1 MKDGAKAMTELLTA
15 AQMRAIEEAAIAS
28 GEVTGLELMERAGR
42 GVVEAI
48 FEEWP
53 ELNATSHRAVVLCGR
68 GNNGG
73 DGFVVARLLK
83 EWGWEVEV
91 FLYGDP
97 EKLPPDAGV
106 NYERWCKMGEVS
118 ALTEESAYKA
128 SARSDVEDG
137 VLVDA
142 LFGTGLTRPLS
153 YELLRALSGFLSI
166 VPVCFLK
173 HVAVDMPS
181 GVCSDSGRAL
191 VNARG
196 YGNQTGYDLIVTFHR
211 ARIGH
216 HLGSLHC
223 ARVRVKDIG
232 LPKANMLSSQQ
243 MRSGALAIA
252 ELAEFVRGGG
262 NARDKFDFEVEKS
275 AVEKHARAEAAM
287 TYLVDGFD
295 AFIDKAEHGRAHKYT
310 HGHALI
316 LSGGAGRGGAAR
328 LAARG
333 AIRIGAGLVTVGC
346 PPEALTENA
355 SRLDAV
361 MLKPIADADA
371 LGRVLEDKRLNALCF
386 GPGLGTQEREVA
398 LVAAA
403 LGVSGR
409 VPPPLSPPHE
419 GEGSRDGQPSGPGG
433 AAKAL
438 PLPLVGR
445 GEGWGATRAI
455 VLDADALTILAREP
469 GLFAALHPNCVLTP
483 HAGEFARLFPDI
495 AEKLAALAT
504 KGPAYSKVDATRE
517 AAKRAGC
524 VVLYKG
530 PDTVIAD
537 PDGRCSINSAHYDR
551 AAPWLA
557 TAGSGDVL
565 AGFITGLLA
574 RGFGPMQ
581 AAETA
586 AWLHVE
592 CALKFGPGLIAEDLP
607 EQLPAVFRDL
617 GL

>member
-1 MKDGAKAMTELLTA
+1 MTELLTA

-53 ELNATSHRAVVLCGR
+53 ELKAGSFRAVVLCGP

-91 FLYGDP
+91 FLYGEP
-97 EKLPPDAGV
+97 EKLPPDARV
-106 NYERWCKMGEVS
+106 NYERWLGMGEVA
-118 ALTEESAYKA
+118 ALA
-128 SARSDVEDG
+128 SGFAVSSRKPSV
-137 VLVDA
+137 VVDA
-142 LFGTGLTRPLS
+142 LFGTGLSRPVHGLGS
-153 YELLRALSGFLSI
+153 TFLDLAEARQSI
-166 VPVCFLK
+166 WPNNRIGIAC
-173 HVAVDMPS
+173 VAIDLPS

-191 VNARG
+191 KSPDFRG
-196 YGNQTGYDLIVTFHR
+196 LAENVAAVPSAQADLTVTFH
-211 ARIGH
+211 APKQGHLLDDGPSLCGKLVVKSIG
-216 HLGSLHC
+216 LGSLERQRSVHVELVSE
-223 ARVRVKDIG
+223 A
-232 LPKANMLSSQQ
+232 
-243 MRSGALAIA
+243 SGA
-252 ELAEFVRGGG
+252 RS
-262 NARDKFDFEVEKS
+262 KYSFDLLKGAWGIPS
-275 AVEKHARAEAAM
+275 
-287 TYLVDGFD
+287 
-295 AFIDKAEHGRAHKYT
+295 HKYT

-316 LSGGAGRGGAAR
+316 LSGPSGKGGAAR

-333 AIRIGAGLVTVGC
+333 ALRIGAGLVTVGC
-346 PPEALTENA
+346 PPEAVPENA
-355 SRLDAV
+355 ARLDAV
-361 MLKPIADADA
+361 MLRAVADAAA
-371 LGRVLEDKRLNALCF
+371 LAEVLADPRINALCL
-386 GPGLGTQEREVA
+386 GPGLGLDERARGLLVVA
-398 LVAAA
+398 LQ
-403 LGVSGR
+403 
-409 VPPPLSPPHE
+409 
-419 GEGSRDGQPSGPGG
+419 SRGKPR
-433 AAKAL
+433 L
-438 PLPLVGR
+438 
-445 GEGWGATRAI
+445 
-455 VLDADALTILAREP
+455 VLDADALTLLSQNP
-469 GLFAALHPNCVLTP
+469 DLFAALHINCVLTP

-495 AEKLAALAT
+495 DEKLAAPAT

-537 PDGRCSINSAHYDR
+537 PSGRASINSACYDR

-574 RGFGPMQ
+574 RGFAPMQ

-592 CALKFGPGLIAEDLP
+592 CARKFGPGLIAEDLP
-607 EQLPAVFRDL
+607 DQLPAVFRDL

>member
-1 MKDGAKAMTELLTA
+1 MTELLTG

-53 ELNATSHRAVVLCGR
+53 ELRAGSFRAVVLCGP

-97 EKLPPDAGV
+97 GKLPPDARV
-106 NYERWCKMGEVS
+106 NYERWRGLGEVAELALSPIIQSLFS
-118 ALTEESAYKA
+118 AATKEIDFAHGA
-128 SARSDVEDG
+128 PIVI
-137 VLVDA
+137 DA
-142 LFGTGLTRPLS
+142 LFGTGLSRPLQGDVVRIVA
-153 YELLRALSGFLSI
+153 LLSDMTEFGHGA
-166 VPVCFLK
+166 V
-173 HVAVDMPS
+173 VAIDAPS
-181 GVCSDSGRAL
+181 GLCADSGRILGMAPAAAMT
-191 VNARG
+191 VS
-196 YGNQTGYDLIVTFHR
+196 FHQQKR
-211 ARIGH
+211 GH
-216 HLGSLHC
+216 HLEEGPSRTGKL
-223 ARVRVKDIG
+223 ALTDIG
-232 LPKANMLSSQQ
+232 IREA
-243 MRSGALAIA
+243 
-252 ELAEFVRGGG
+252 GGDVVLVG
-262 NARDKFDFEVEKS
+262 
-275 AVEKHARAEAAM
+275 AEAESLGKP
-287 TYLVDGFD
+287 TG
-295 AFIDKAEHGRAHKYT
+295 HKYT

-316 LSGGAGRGGAAR
+316 LSGTPGKGGAAR

-333 AIRIGAGLVTVGC
+333 ALRIGAGVVTVGC
-346 PPEALTENA
+346 PPEAIPENA
-355 SRLDAV
+355 GRLDAV
-361 MLKPIADADA
+361 MLRPVADAA
-371 LGRVLEDKRLNALCF
+371 GMTEVLADPRINALCL
-386 GPGLGTQEREVA
+386 GPGLGLDDRAQGLLAVA
-398 LVAAA
+398 LQSRGEPRPTQNDAA
-403 LGVSGR
+403 
-409 VPPPLSPPHE
+409 
-419 GEGSRDGQPSGPGG
+419 
-433 AAKAL
+433 
-438 PLPLVGR
+438 GR
-445 GEGWGATRAI
+445 GLPRL
-455 VLDADALTILAREP
+455 VLDADALTILAQEP
-469 GLFAALHPNCVLTP
+469 ALFAALHENCVLTP

-495 AEKLAALAT
+495 AERLAAPAT

-517 AAKRAGC
+517 AAKQAGC

-537 PDGRCSINSAHYDR
+537 PSGRCSINSAHYDR

-565 AGFITGLLA
+565 SGFIAGLLA
-574 RGFGPMQ
+574 RGFAPMQ

-592 CALKFGPGLIAEDLP
+592 CARKFGPGLIAEDLP